1 MASLTGN
8 LISSTY
14 QSVLKIT
21 TNNTAS
27 AALNNVTDGLGNV
40 TGLYVSTATTAVSGT
55 FAVLGNMTVSGILA
69 ATSSNATSALSS
81 SFAQTA
87 SFVTTAQTASYILN
101 AISSSFAVSAS
112 NANLLD
118 GLDSTVFAT
127 TGSNQF
133 KSDQSITGS
142 VSITNVLRLTA
153 QDPLPAASSV
163 PNSFAVSASTP
174 TKPYYSDGTN
184 WNALY

>member
-1 MASLTGN
+1 MASLNGN

-14 QSVLKIT
+14 QSLLKVG

-27 AALNNVTDGLGNV
+27 AGLNNVTDGAGNV

-55 FAVLGNMTVSGILA
+55 FAVLGSMTVSGILA
-69 ATSSNATSALSS
+69 AT
-81 SFAQTA
+81 
-87 SFVTTAQTASYILN
+87 ASY
-101 AISSSFAVSAS
+101 AA

-133 KSDQSITGS
+133 KSDQGITGS
-142 VSITNVLRLTA
+142 VSITNVLKLAA
-153 QDPLPAASSV
+153 QSPLPAASSV

-174 TKPYYSDGTN
+174 TKPYYSDGTS

>member
-1 MASLTGN
+1 MASLNGN

-14 QSVLKIT
+14 QSLLKVN
-21 TNNTAS
+21 TNTPVS
-27 AALNNVTDGLGNV
+27 TSLSNVTDGLGNV

-69 ATSSNATSALSS
+69 ATSSNATSASYALSS
-81 SFAQTA
+81 SF
-87 SFVTTAQTASYILN
+87 
-101 AISSSFAVSAS
+101 AISSSFAGSAN

-133 KSDQSITGS
+133 KSSQSITGS
-142 VSITNVLRLTA
+142 VNITNVLRLTA

-174 TKPYYSDGTN
+174 TKPYYSDGTS

>member
-1 MASLTGN
+1 MASLNGN

-14 QSVLKIT
+14 PSLLKVG
-21 TNNTAS
+21 TNTPVS
-27 AALNNVTDGLGNV
+27 TSLSNVTDGAGNV
-40 TGLYVSTATTAVSGT
+40 TGLYISTTTTAVSGT

-69 ATSSNATSALSS
+69 ATSSNATSA
-81 SFAQTA
+81 
-87 SFVTTAQTASYILN
+87 SYAL
-101 AISSSFAVSAS
+101 SSSFAVSSSFAGFAN

-133 KSDQSITGS
+133 KSDQTITGS
-142 VSITNVLRLTA
+142 VNITNVLKLTA
-153 QDPLPAASSV
+153 QNPLPAASTA

-174 TKPYYSDGTN
+174 TKPYYSDGTS

>member
-1 MASLTGN
+1 MASLNGN

-14 QSVLKIT
+14 QSLLKIG

-27 AALNNVTDGLGNV
+27 ANLNNVTDGLGNV

-69 ATSSNATSALSS
+69 ATSSNATSASYALSS
-81 SFAQTA
+81 SF
-87 SFVTTAQTASYILN
+87 
-101 AISSSFAVSAS
+101 AISSSFAGSAN

-133 KSDQSITGS
+133 KSSQSITGS
-142 VSITNVLRLTA
+142 VNITNVLRLTA

-174 TKPYYSDGTN
+174 TKPYYSDGTS

>member
-1 MASLTGN
+1 MASLNGN

-14 QSVLKIT
+14 QSLLKIG

-27 AALNNVTDGLGNV
+27 VNLNNVTDGLGNV
-40 TGLYVSTATTAVSGT
+40 TGLYVSTTATAVSGT

-69 ATSSNATSALSS
+69 ATSSNATSASYALSS
-81 SFAQTA
+81 SF
-87 SFVTTAQTASYILN
+87 
-101 AISSSFAVSAS
+101 AISSSFATS
-112 NANLLD
+112 ANLLD

-133 KSDQSITGS
+133 KNDQSITGS
-142 VSITNVLRLTA
+142 VNITNVLRLTA
-153 QDPLPAASSV
+153 QSPLPAASSV

-174 TKPYYSDGTN
+174 TKPYYSDGTS

>member
-1 MASLTGN
+1 MPSLNGN

-14 QSVLKIT
+14 QSLLKIG

-27 AALNNVTDGLGNV
+27 VNLNNVTDGLGNV

-55 FAVLGNMTVSGILA
+55 FAVLGNMTVSGALI
-69 ATSSNATSALSS
+69 ATSSNATSASYALSS
-81 SFAQTA
+81 SFA
-87 SFVTTAQTASYILN
+87 VN
-101 AISSSFAVSAS
+101 SSFAVSSSFALTSNLAATAS
-112 NANLLD
+112 NANLLN
-118 GLDSTVFAT
+118 GLNSTVFAT

-133 KSDQSITGS
+133 KSSQSITGS
-142 VSITNVLRLTA
+142 VSITNVLTLKA

-174 TKPYYSDGTN
+174 TKPYYSDGTD

>member
-14 QSVLKIT
+14 SSLLKIG

-27 AALNNVTDGLGNV
+27 TNLNNVTDGAGNT
-40 TGLYVSTATTAVSGT
+40 TGLYVAAAATAVSGT
-55 FAVLGNMTVSGILA
+55 FTVLGSTIASGSMIVLGTLA
-69 ATSSNATSALSS
+69 ATSSNATSASYALSS
-81 SFAQTA
+81 SYA
-87 SFVTTAQTASYILN
+87 V
-101 AISSSFAVSAS
+101 SSSFAVAAN

-133 KSDQSITGS
+133 KSDQAITGS
-142 VSITNVLRLTA
+142 VSITNVLKLTA
-153 QDPLPAASSV
+153 QHPLPTASSV

-174 TKPYYSDGTN
+174 TVPYYSDGTS

>member
-1 MASLTGN
+1 MASLNGN

-14 QSVLKIT
+14 QSLLKT
-21 TNNTAS
+21 GTNSPVSTSLVNI
-27 AALNNVTDGLGNV
+27 TDGSGNA
-40 TGLYVSTATTAVSGT
+40 TGLYLSTTTTAVNGT
-55 FAVLGNMTVSGILA
+55 FTVLGNMTVSGVLA
-69 ATSSNATSALSS
+69 ATASNATSASYALSS
-81 SFAQTA
+81 SFALT
-87 SFVTTAQTASYILN
+87 
-101 AISSSFAVSAS
+101 SSFAGSAN

-133 KSDQSITGS
+133 KSNQSITGS

-174 TKPYYSDGTN
+174 TKPYYSDGTS

>member
-1 MASLTGN
+1 MASLNGN

-14 QSVLKIT
+14 QSLLKIG

-27 AALNNVTDGLGNV
+27 ANLNNVTDGLGN
-40 TGLYVSTATTAVSGT
+40 TTSLYVAAAATAVSGT
-55 FAVLGNMTVSGILA
+55 FAVLGSMTVSGVLA
-69 ATSSNATSALSS
+69 ATSSNATSA
-81 SFAQTA
+81 
-87 SFVTTAQTASYILN
+87 SYAL
-101 AISSSFAVSAS
+101 SSSFAVSSSFAES
-112 NANLLD
+112 ANNANLLD

-133 KSDQSITGS
+133 KSNQSITGS

-174 TKPYYSDGTN
+174 TKPYYSDGTS

>member
-1 MASLTGN
+1 MASLNGN

-14 QSVLKIT
+14 QSLLKIG

-27 AALNNVTDGLGNV
+27 ANLNNVTDGLGNV
-40 TGLYVSTATTAVSGT
+40 TGLYLSTATTAVSGT

-69 ATSSNATSALSS
+69 ATSSNATSASYALSS
-81 SFAQTA
+81 SF
-87 SFVTTAQTASYILN
+87 
-101 AISSSFAVSAS
+101 AISSSFAGSAN

-133 KSDQSITGS
+133 KSSQSITGS
-142 VSITNVLRLTA
+142 VNITNVLRLTA

-174 TKPYYSDGTN
+174 TKPYYSDGTS

>member
-1 MASLTGN
+1 MASLNGN

-14 QSVLKIT
+14 PSLLKVG
-21 TNNTAS
+21 TNTPVS
-27 AALNNVTDGLGNV
+27 TSLSNVTDGAGNI
-40 TGLYVSTATTAVSGT
+40 TGLYISTTTTAVSGT
-55 FAVLGNMTVSGILA
+55 FTVLGNMTVSGILA

-133 KSDQSITGS
+133 KSSQSITGS
-142 VSITNVLRLTA
+142 VNITNVLRLTA

-174 TKPYYSDGTN
+174 TKPYYSDGTS

>member
-1 MASLTGN
+1 VTGVQTCA
-8 LISSTY
+8 LPIY
-14 QSVLKIT
+14 
-21 TNNTAS
+21 TAS
-27 AALNNVTDGLGNV
+27 AALNNVTDGAGNV

-69 ATSSNATSALSS
+69 ATSTNATSASYALSS
-81 SFAQTA
+81 SFAVSSSLA
-87 SFVTTAQTASYILN
+87 LSSSFAIIANN
-101 AISSSFAVSAS
+101 AVSSSFAVSAN

-133 KSDQSITGS
+133 KSSQSITGS
-142 VSITNVLRLTA
+142 VSITNVLVLKA

>member
-1 MASLTGN
+1 MASLNGN

-14 QSVLKIT
+14 QSLLKVG

-27 AALNNVTDGLGNV
+27 ANLNNVTDVLGNV

-55 FAVLGNMTVSGILA
+55 FAVLGNMTVSGTLA
-69 ATSSNATSALSS
+69 ATSSNATSASYALSS
-81 SFAQTA
+81 SFA
-87 SFVTTAQTASYILN
+87 TTAQTASYVLN
-101 AISSSFAVSAS
+101 AISSSLSVSAS

-133 KSDQSITGS
+133 KSDQAITGS
-142 VSITNVLRLTA
+142 VSITNVLKLTA
-153 QDPLPAASSV
+153 QDPLPAASTL
-163 PNSFAVSASTP
+163 PNSFAVSGSTP
-174 TKPYYSDGTN
+174 TKPYYSDGTS

>member
-14 QSVLKIT
+14 QSVLKIG

-27 AALNNVTDGLGNV
+27 ANLNNVTDGLGNV

-55 FAVLGNMTVSGILA
+55 FAVLGNMTVSGVLA
-69 ATSSNATSALSS
+69 ATSSNATSA
-81 SFAQTA
+81 
-87 SFVTTAQTASYILN
+87 SYAL
-101 AISSSFAVSAS
+101 SSSFAVSSSFAES
-112 NANLLD
+112 ANNANLLD

-133 KSDQSITGS
+133 KSNQSITGS

-174 TKPYYSDGTN
+174 TKPYYSDGTS

>member
-14 QSVLKIT
+14 QSVLKT
-21 TNNTAS
+21 GTNTPVSTSLSNI
-27 AALNNVTDGLGNV
+27 TDGAGNA
-40 TGLYVSTATTAVSGT
+40 TGLYVSTIATSVSGT
-55 FAVLGNMTVSGILA
+55 FAVLGSMTVSGVLA
-69 ATSSNATSALSS
+69 ATSSNATSASYALSS
-81 SFAQTA
+81 SFI
-87 SFVTTAQTASYILN
+87 TTAQTASYILN
-101 AISSSFAVSAS
+101 AISSSFAILAS

-133 KSDQSITGS
+133 KNNQGVTGS
-142 VSITNVLRLTA
+142 VSITNVLKLAA
-153 QDPLPAASSV
+153 QNPLPDASTL
-163 PNSFAVSASTP
+163 PNSFAVSASSP
-174 TKPYYSDGTN
+174 TKPYYSDGTS

>member
-1 MASLTGN
+1 MPSLNGN

-14 QSVLKIT
+14 QSLLKIG

-27 AALNNVTDGLGNV
+27 VNLNNVTDGLGNV

-55 FAVLGNMTVSGILA
+55 FAVLGNMTVSGIVA
-69 ATSSNATSALSS
+69 ATSSNATSASYALSS
-81 SFAQTA
+81 SFAVNSGFA
-87 SFVTTAQTASYILN
+87 L
-101 AISSSFAVSAS
+101 SSSFALTSNLSATAS
-112 NANLLD
+112 NANLLN

-133 KSDQSITGS
+133 KSSQSITGS
-142 VSITNVLRLTA
+142 VSVTNVLTLKT
-153 QDPLPAASSV
+153 QDPLPAASTV

-174 TKPYYSDGTN
+174 TKPYYSDGTS

>member
-1 MASLTGN
+1 MASLNGN

-14 QSVLKIT
+14 QSLLKIG

-27 AALNNVTDGLGNV
+27 ANLNNVTDGAGNA
-40 TGLYVSTATTAVSGT
+40 TGLYVSTATTAVNGT
-55 FAVLGNMTVSGILA
+55 FAVLGNMTVSGSLA
-69 ATSSNATSALSS
+69 ATSSNATSASYALSS
-81 SFAQTA
+81 SFA
-87 SFVTTAQTASYILN
+87 TTAQTASYILN
-101 AISSSFAVSAS
+101 AISSSFAISAS

-133 KSDQSITGS
+133 KNDQGVTGS
-142 VSITNVLRLTA
+142 VSITNVLKLAA
-153 QDPLPAASSV
+153 QDPLPAASTL
-163 PNSFAVSASTP
+163 PNSFAVSASSP
-174 TKPYYSDGTN
+174 TKPYYSDGTS

>member
-1 MASLTGN
+1 MASLNGN

-14 QSVLKIT
+14 QSLLKIG

-27 AALNNVTDGLGNV
+27 ANLNNVTDGLGNV

-55 FAVLGNMTVSGILA
+55 FAVLGNMTVSGVLA
-69 ATSSNATSALSS
+69 ATSSNATSA
-81 SFAQTA
+81 
-87 SFVTTAQTASYILN
+87 SYAL
-101 AISSSFAVSAS
+101 SSSFAVSSSFTELAN

-133 KSDQSITGS
+133 KNNQSITGS
-142 VSITNVLRLTA
+142 VSITNVLRLSA
-153 QDPLPAASSV
+153 QDPLPAASTV

-174 TKPYYSDGTN
+174 TKPYYSDGTS
-184 WNALY
+184 WNVLY

>member
-1 MASLTGN
+1 MSSLTGN

-14 QSVLKIT
+14 QSILKIG

-27 AALNNVTDGLGNV
+27 ANLNNVTDGLGNA

-55 FAVLGNMTVSGILA
+55 FAVLGSMTVSGALA
-69 ATSSNATSALSS
+69 ATSSNATSASYALSS
-81 SFAQTA
+81 SF
-87 SFVTTAQTASYILN
+87 
-101 AISSSFAVSAS
+101 AISSSFAA

-133 KSDQSITGS
+133 KNDQTITGS
-142 VSITNVLRLTA
+142 VSITNVLKLAA
-153 QDPLPAASSV
+153 QSPLPAASSV

-174 TKPYYSDGTN
+174 TKPYYSDGTS

>member
-14 QSVLKIT
+14 QSILKT
-21 TNNTAS
+21 GTNSPVSTSLDNI
-27 AALNNVTDGLGNV
+27 TDGLGNA
-40 TGLYVSTATTAVSGT
+40 TGLFVSTTTTAVSGT
-55 FAVLGNMTVSGILA
+55 FAVLGNMTVSGVLA
-69 ATSSNATSALSS
+69 ATASNATSASYALSS
-81 SFAQTA
+81 SFALT
-87 SFVTTAQTASYILN
+87 
-101 AISSSFAVSAS
+101 SSFAA

-133 KSDQSITGS
+133 KNSQSITGS
-142 VSITNVLRLTA
+142 VSITNVLILTA
-153 QDPLPAASSV
+153 QSPLPAASSV

-174 TKPYYSDGTN
+174 TKPYYSDGTS

>member
-1 MASLTGN
+1 MSSLTGN

-14 QSVLKIT
+14 QSLLKIG

-27 AALNNVTDGLGNV
+27 VNINNVTDGAGNA
-40 TGLYVSTATTAVSGT
+40 TGLYVSTTTTAVSGT
-55 FAVLGNMTVSGILA
+55 FAVLGSMTVSGVLA
-69 ATSSNATSALSS
+69 ATSSNATSASYALSS
-81 SFAQTA
+81 SFT
-87 SFVTTAQTASYILN
+87 V
-101 AISSSFAVSAS
+101 SSSFAGFAN

-133 KSDQSITGS
+133 KSDQTITGS
-142 VSITNVLRLTA
+142 VSITNVLKLTA
-153 QDPLPAASSV
+153 QSPLPAASSV

-174 TKPYYSDGTN
+174 TKPYYSDGTS